1 MHAAYRCSAA
11 SNAALVLKMW
21 TAGLIADPRIRTVL
35 ERQDRGNYCK
45 DLSTCY
51 NDSPQQIGWGITISA
66 PHMHAQALEQLKDHL
81 RPGCKALDVGSGSG
95 YLTVAMAQMVGDAG
109 QAIGIDHVP
118 ELVEWSRENVRR
130 DGKEEMLASGQL
142 QLFTAD
148 GFGGAP
154 HAAPF
159 DCIHVGAA
167 PLEVPPALKQQLKP
181 GGVLLLP
188 VGPAHDQA
196 FVRITRSSDGNDFS
210 EERLFGVRYVPLTS
224 LEAQLGRRA
233 N

>member
-1 MHAAYRCSAA
+1 MDVA
-11 SNAALVLKMW
+11 
-21 TAGLIADPRIRTVL
+21 P
-35 ERQDRGNYCK
+35 
-45 DLSTCY
+45 
-51 NDSPQQIGWGITISA
+51 QIGWGITISA

-109 QAIGIDHVP
+109 QPRWRCESPQAIGIDHVP

-181 GGVLLLP
+181 GDALPPKSFPLIFTLTRTLSQKPRWIELALILASGPRACITSHCVRLSCASSTVSSTFELLRIFAGGVLLLP
-188 VGPAHDQA
+188 VGPAHDQ
-196 FVRITRSSDGNDFS
+196 
-210 EERLFGVRYVPLTS
+210 
-224 LEAQLGRRA
+224 
-233 N
+233 